1 MRLPASLR
9 ELRRAVG
16 WHRRLLA
23 AGLAAASVA
32 LAISA
37 LSPAPPVSVEV
48 VTAAR
53 DLRPGVVLTAAD
65 LATARL
71 PPAVVPAGSLLPRGT
86 TPVGRVLATA
96 IRRGEP
102 LTDVR
107 LVGRP
112 LLAALDVD
120 GLVAAPVRIADAASV
135 ALLQP
140 GDLVDVL
147 VAGSPGGTTAYGT
160 PEAHPPTS
168 ATVVAAAVRVLTV
181 PAGGPEGIGGEGALV
196 LLAVRP
202 SVATSLA
209 RAAVTGRLSYTLRVR

>member
-1 MRLPASLR
+1 MKLPGAVR

-37 LSPAPPVSVEV
+37 LSPPPPAAVEV
-48 VTAAR
+48 VTAGR
-53 DLRPGVVLTAAD
+53 DLPPGVVLTAAD

-71 PPAVVPAGSLLPRGT
+71 PPAVVPAGTLRPGAPLA
-86 TPVGRVLATA
+86 GRVLATA

-112 LLAALDVD
+112 LLAALAGD

-135 ALLQP
+135 TLLRP
-140 GDLVDVL
+140 GDLLDVL
-147 VAGSPGGTTAYGT
+147 TAGSPGGLTADGS
-160 PEAHPPTS
+160 PAPPAAAA
-168 ATVVAAAVRVLTV
+168 ATVATGVTVLTV
-181 PAGGPEGIGGEGALV
+181 PSVGPDGVGGDGALV

-202 SVATSLA
+202 ETATALA
-209 RAAVTGRLSYTLRVR
+209 RAAATSRLSYTLRAS

>member
-1 MRLPASLR
+1 MRLPGTVR

-37 LSPAPPVSVEV
+37 LSPAPPVVVEV
-48 VTAAR
+48 VTAGR
-53 DLRPGVVLTAAD
+53 NLPPGVVLATAD

-71 PPAVVPAGSLLPRGT
+71 PPAVVPAGTLRPGA
-86 TPVGRVLATA
+86 PVAGRVLATA

-112 LLAALDVD
+112 LLAALAGD

-135 ALLQP
+135 TLLQP

-147 VAGSPGGTTAYGT
+147 GSGSPAGPGADGLV
-160 PEAHPPTS
+160 EAPTS
-168 ATVVAAAVRVLTV
+168 ARAVVVAAATTVLTV
-181 PAGGPEGIGGEGALV
+181 PTGGPEGLGGEGALV

-202 SVATSLA
+202 DVATALA
-209 RAAVTGRLSYTLRVR
+209 RAAVTGRLSYTLRAR

>member
-1 MRLPASLR
+1 MRLPGTVR

-37 LSPAPPVSVEV
+37 LSPAPPVAVEV
-48 VTAAR
+48 VTVGR
-53 DLRPGVVLTAAD
+53 DLPPGVVLTRTD

-71 PPAVVPAGSLLPRGT
+71 PPAVVPAGALRAGAPLA
-86 TPVGRVLATA
+86 GRVLATA
-96 IRRGEP
+96 VRRGEP

-112 LLAALDVD
+112 LLAVLADG

-135 ALLQP
+135 TLLRP

-147 VAGSPGGTTAYGT
+147 SSGAPGGLAADGLVQA
-160 PEAHPPTS
+160 PAAAS
-168 ATVVAAAVRVLTV
+168 AVVVAAATTVLTM
-181 PAGGPEGIGGEGALV
+181 PTGGPEGLGGEGALV

-202 SVATSLA
+202 DVATALA
-209 RAAVTGRLSYTLRVR
+209 RAAVTGRLSYTLRAR